1 MFNRICIHWPNIWN
15 CKIKIIWKLGLHS
28 TEAAYFINFETAHL
42 SNSWTNQNKFV
53 ILAIGQTILLYFTTI
68 FIHMDLLN
76 IRFISDFFNVTV
88 NNNFVATHY
97 WKMPCDDLVVNK
109 IVNYCVFG
117 QNKFAIRSFK
127 MQ

>member
-1 MFNRICIHWPNIWN
+1 M
-15 CKIKIIWKLGLHS
+15 HS

-109 IVNYCVFG
+109 TVNFCVFG